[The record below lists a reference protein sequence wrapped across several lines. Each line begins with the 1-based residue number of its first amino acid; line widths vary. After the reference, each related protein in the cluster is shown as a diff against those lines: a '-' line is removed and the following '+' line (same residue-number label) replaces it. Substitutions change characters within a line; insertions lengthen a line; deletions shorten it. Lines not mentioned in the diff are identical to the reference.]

1 MVGTSKAVNGA
12 TVFRGDL
19 LATEA
24 EGELRVRFGASQAQL
39 LPGSLAILSPSADGF
54 DAELTRG
61 TVNLSAAKGESF
73 RLAAN
78 GAVVRPG
85 AVEATLAQITRVS
98 PGELLLS
105 SSKGSLKVTFSGET
119 TTLAEGSSYR
129 MLLDPG
135 EAQVPQG
142 NRPAGRARNR
152 AIFVVL
158 GAAAT
163 ITGIAIAVS
172 QSSSSPVSPSAP

>member
-1 MVGTSKAVNGA
+1 MVGTSKAVSGA

-24 EGELRVRFGASQAQL
+24 EGELRVRFGAAQAQL
-39 LPGSLAILSPSADGF
+39 LPGSLAILSPAAEGL
-54 DAELTRG
+54 DAELTHG
-61 TVNLSAAKGESF
+61 TVNLAAAKGEPF
-73 RLAAN
+73 TLTAN
-78 GAVVRPG
+78 GAVVRPRG
-85 AVEATLAQITRVS
+85 AEATLAQITRVS
-98 PGELLLS
+98 PSELLLS
-105 SSKGSLKVTFSGET
+105 TSKGALEVTFNGET

-129 MLLDPG
+129 MLLDPA

-163 ITGIAIAVS
+163 ITGIAIAIS